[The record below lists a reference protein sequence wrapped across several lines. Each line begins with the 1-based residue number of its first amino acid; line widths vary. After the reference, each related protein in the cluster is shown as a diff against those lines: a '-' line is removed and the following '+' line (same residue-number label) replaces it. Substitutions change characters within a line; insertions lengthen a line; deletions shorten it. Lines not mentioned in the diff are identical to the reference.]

1 MNLTS
6 VSVTS
11 AHIQA
16 SPLFHDYLRDDL
28 LRLSR
33 DQMGMRTLEDLEG
46 LKTHT
51 VPLLGQCVSPP
62 TSALVFYDT

>member
-1 MNLTS
+1 MNLTF

-16 SPLFHDYLRDDL
+16 SPSFREHLRDGL

-33 DQMGMRTLEDLEG
+33 DQTGMRTLEDLEG

-51 VPLLGQCVSPP
+51 VPFLGQRVSHAGVLCV
-62 TSALVFYDT
+62 L